1 MVCYREAL
9 ADDPSQDTAKTRLEH
24 LRKILERKV
33 GAKLN
38 AVFVPADSWLNAL
51 ETLLLFHTHI
61 SKFMSLCDLD
71 VFCGGCRRFFNS
83 LCVWMFSW
91 SFVSVSTPPT
101 NPSPCVTSLPLPSP
115 CGLAPGSLGRL
126 PVMMLALRRLR
137 RWRERGRR
145 QWRRPD

>member
-71 VFCGGCRRFFNS
+71 VFCGGCRRFFIPF
-83 LCVWMFSW
+83 LCICIMCVWMFSW
-91 SFVSVSTPPT
+91 SFVSVSTPPQQILPRVSPPF
-101 NPSPCVTSLPLPSP
+101 PSPHLVAWL
-115 CGLAPGSLGRL
+115 LAPLADSL
-126 PVMMLALRRLR
+126 
-137 RWRERGRR
+137 
-145 QWRRPD
+145 